1 MREDRQNKQ
10 MANRR
15 MGGLRSVIQKRLPL
29 IAIVLTLLLIVVS
42 ILFLWQWFILQAV
55 FNIVGDVVVEHLIQQ
70 APDDVE
76 DAEIRKTFRRVRQ
89 AMLGMPITLILGKI
103 NLRKVKA
110 AADYALKANENE
122 EWTSDEVETL
132 LAMMNAAVGFKKE

>member
-1 MREDRQNKQ
+1 
-10 MANRR
+10 MANRWL
-15 MGGLRSVIQKRLPL
+15 GGLRSGIQKRLPL
-29 IAIVLTLLLIVVS
+29 IAILLTVALIIMFVLL
-42 ILFLWQWFILQAV
+42 LWQWFILQAV

-76 DAEIRKTFRRVRQ
+76 NAEIRKTFRRVRR

-122 EWTSDEVETL
+122 VWTSDEVETL

>member
-1 MREDRQNKQ
+1 

-15 MGGLRSVIQKRLPL
+15 LGGLRPGIQKRLPL
-29 IAIVLTLLLIVVS
+29 IAIVLTVALIMMFVLL
-42 ILFLWQWFILQAV
+42 LWQWFILQAV

-76 DAEIRKTFRRVRQ
+76 NAEIRKTFRRVRR

-110 AADYALKANENE
+110 AADYALKANDNE
-122 EWTSDEVETL
+122 EWTSDEVKTL

>member
-1 MREDRQNKQ
+1 
-10 MANRR
+10 MANRWL
-15 MGGLRSVIQKRLPL
+15 GGLRSGIQKRLPL
-29 IAIVLTLLLIVVS
+29 IAILLTVALIMMFVLL
-42 ILFLWQWFILQAV
+42 LWQWFILQAV

-76 DAEIRKTFRRVRQ
+76 NAEIRKTFRRVRR

-122 EWTSDEVETL
+122 VWTSDEVETL

>member
-1 MREDRQNKQ
+1 
-10 MANRR
+10 MANRWP
-15 MGGLRSVIQKRLPL
+15 GGLRSGIQKRLPL
-29 IAIVLTLLLIVVS
+29 IAILLTVALIMMFVLL
-42 ILFLWQWFILQAV
+42 LWQWFILQAV

-76 DAEIRKTFRRVRQ
+76 NAEIRKTFRRVRR

-122 EWTSDEVETL
+122 VWTSDEVKTL